1 MKTELPRVHAD
12 LEADLNAAFASAA
25 QIFANLAAA
34 QAEAWENVMP
44 GCSQVAPLEVPPL
57 PKATDKDSLVSQ
69 AWSTVMRGG
78 ANGAAKGSDGDDEN
92 ADAGAA
98 PGEGQSVV
106 AASE

>member
-1 MKTELPRVHAD
+1 MKTELPRLHAD

-78 ANGAAKGSDGDDEN
+78 ANGAAEGATATAKNVD
-92 ADAGAA
+92 ADAA
-98 PGEGQSVV
+98 PGEASVV